1 MRSGPAVVLSSSVTV
16 TSAHIRA
23 GSWGLLYALCFRHR
37 RYVLVN
43 HTRII
48 VPKALL
54 ANPCMTRGTKP
65 VLQQEPGS
73 LVTERPAAW
82 QALLRAQD

>member
-23 GSWGLLYALCFRHR
+23 GSWGLLCALCFRHR
-37 RYVLVN
+37 CYVLVN

-54 ANPCMTRGTKP
+54 ANR
-65 VLQQEPGS
+65 LYDS
-73 LVTERPAAW
+73 RH
-82 QALLRAQD
+82 QACPSAGAGLLGY